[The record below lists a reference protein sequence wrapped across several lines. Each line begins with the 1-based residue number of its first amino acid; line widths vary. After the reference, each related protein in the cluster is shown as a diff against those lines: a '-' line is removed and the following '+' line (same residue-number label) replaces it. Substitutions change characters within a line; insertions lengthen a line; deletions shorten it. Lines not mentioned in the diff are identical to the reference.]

1 MNRNTKIILSVLAV
15 GLTATATFLI
25 IRKIRRKKLEAKLV
39 GGVLDQTRI
48 DEIKQTPLS
57 SSNPP
62 TTTEIE
68 AIVSSQ
74 PVDFAIKTQEEG
86 NAFRKW
92 VNDNHSAY
100 AKQIDLDPTGS
111 YTNSYFEKAW
121 KKYGAEYISSKQPQT
136 LIEKVSAKVNEFVA
150 ENPKAGQVIALTRLT
165 ASIPFIPINIA
176 DSLINKALGRSEVQ
190 NNTGSFSA
198 KNSATNLYNSMKGW
212 GTNEKLF
219 FDTLTPLTRS
229 QRIDVRNYYD
239 KNGVGK
245 KLGTLELSVRGEFG
259 GADLTRAIDLIEL

>member
-1 MNRNTKIILSVLAV
+1 MNKNTKIILSVLAV
-15 GLTATATFLI
+15 GLTATATFFI
-25 IRKIRRKKLEAKLV
+25 IKKIRRKKLEAKLV

-48 DEIKQTPLS
+48 NEIQSTPLS
-57 SSNPP
+57 ASNPP
-62 TTTEIE
+62 TTTEIQ

-74 PVDFAIKTQEEG
+74 PVDFAIKTQEDG

-92 VNDNHSAY
+92 VNDNHNDY
-100 AKQIDLDPTGS
+100 ARQIDLDPTGS
-111 YTNSYFEKAW
+111 HTNSYFEKAW
-121 KKYGAEYISSKQPQT
+121 KKYGAEYISSTQT
-136 LIEKVSAKVNEFVA
+136 LIGVVSQKVNEFVA
-150 ENPKAGQVIALTRLT
+150 QNPSAGVVANVVSQTFST
-165 ASIPFIPINIA
+165 PINVV
-176 DSLINKALGRSEVQ
+176 DSLINTAIGRGGVK
-190 NNTGSFSA
+190 NNTGVFSA
-198 KNSATNLYNSMKGW
+198 KNSADNLYSSMKGW

-259 GADLTRAIDLIEL
+259 GAELTRAIDLIEL